1 VNTSAEARIVASFT
15 FIVAL
20 MLGAWGALDHLLVG
34 PDPFLLTE
42 PEPGRFVIALL
53 PVAAT
58 VVAFRATKAVTA
70 AWARTLGSATVMLG
84 VLSSL
89 AGVIYFVSAW

>member
-1 VNTSAEARIVASFT
+1 
-15 FIVAL
+15 

-34 PDPFLLTE
+34 PDPFLLTAR
-42 PEPGRFVIALL
+42 EPGRLVIALL

-58 VVAFRATKAVTA
+58 VVAFRATKAVAA

-89 AGVIYFVSAW
+89 AGVIYFVTNV